1 MANSNQAYE
10 KSGVN
15 VQAGDDLVNWL
26 EKTASESPLIVQ
38 GIGGFASLTRIP
50 TAEYIK
56 PLLVSCADGVG
67 TKALLA
73 AQTRKVKGLGQD
85 LVAMNVNDLICTGG
99 DPYYFLDYWA
109 SGKLDLELIQDFLKG
124 VKEACAESECL
135 LIGGETAEMPGLY
148 QKSEFDCAGFSTGFV
163 SEEEVWGSHRVSVG
177 SEIWALPSS
186 GFHSNGYSLL
196 RKVFEKDIDQWMDQ
210 LLIPTALYVK
220 FVKKLKKQKI
230 KIQAA
235 AHITGSGFD
244 NIARVLP
251 DFTQAQ
257 IDPYLWPEVFTEVQN
272 RTQMSDLEMLKTL
285 NCGVGFVLVMNSDEV
300 DKYQSLANSLNQKTW
315 KLGDVVKGES
325 KEPEFVLNPGEF
337 KAKESP
343 AGRVKSHAGDQ

>member
-1 MANSNQAYE
+1 MENSNQAYQ

-26 EKTASESPLIVQ
+26 ETSATTSPLVVQ

-50 TAEYIK
+50 TSDYVK

-109 SGKLDLELIQDFLKG
+109 SGKLDLELLKDFLKG
-124 VKEACAESECL
+124 VRDACAESECL

-163 SEEEVWGSHRVSVG
+163 SEDEVWGSHRVKVG

-196 RKVFEKDIDQWMDQ
+196 RKVFEKDMDQWMDQ

-220 FVKKLKKQKI
+220 FVKKVKKQKI

-235 AHITGSGFD
+235 AHITGSGFE
-244 NIARVLP
+244 NITRVLP
-251 DFTQAQ
+251 QFTKAQ
-257 IDPYLWPEVFTEVQN
+257 IEPYSWPELFCEVQK

-285 NCGVGFVLVMNSDEV
+285 NCGVGFVLVMSPEES
-300 DKYQSLANSLNQKTW
+300 KAYQALAKLENQKTW
-315 KLGDVVKGES
+315 KLGEVLKGEE
-325 KEPEFVLNPGEF
+325 KEAVFRLNPGSF
-337 KAKESP
+337 QSQTKTSP
-343 AGRVKSHAGDQ
+343 M

>member
-1 MANSNQAYE
+1 MTNSNPSYE

-15 VQAGDDLVNWL
+15 VQAGDDLVSWL
-26 EKTASESPLIVQ
+26 ESSAKKSPLIVQ

-50 TAEYIK
+50 TTPEYEN

-73 AQTRKVKGLGQD
+73 AQSRKVKGLGQD

-124 VKEACAESECL
+124 VKEACEKAECL

-148 QKSEFDCAGFSTGFV
+148 QKSDFDCAGFSTGFV
-163 SEEEVWGSHRVSVG
+163 SENEVWGAHRVSVG
-177 SEIWALPSS
+177 SELWALPSS

-196 RKVFEKDIDQWMDQ
+196 RKVFEKDLNEWMDQ
-210 LLIPTALYVK
+210 LLIPTALYVD
-220 FVKKLKKQKI
+220 FVKKVKKQKI

-244 NIARVLP
+244 NIPRVLP
-251 DFTQAQ
+251 PFTQAE
-257 IDPYLWPEVFTEVQN
+257 IIPYSWPEMFKVVQQ

-285 NCGVGFVLVMNSDEV
+285 NCGVGFVLVMNPDQVSD
-300 DKYQSLANSLNQKTW
+300 YQKLANQLNQKTW
-315 KLGDVVKGES
+315 KLGQVVKSE
-325 KEPEFVLNPGEF
+325 KEEPDFIM
-337 KAKESP
+337 
-343 AGRVKSHAGDQ
+343 KSGS

>member
-1 MANSNQAYE
+1 MENSNQAYQ

-26 EKTASESPLIVQ
+26 EKSAVTSDLVVQ

-50 TAEYIK
+50 SSLYK
-56 PLLVSCADGVG
+56 NPLLVSCADGVG

-73 AQTRKVKGLGQD
+73 AQTRKVRGLGQD

-109 SGKLDLELIQDFLKG
+109 SGKLDLELLKDFLEG
-124 VKEACAESECL
+124 VKEACKQSECL

-163 SEEEVWGSHRVSVG
+163 SEDAIWGAHNVKVG
-177 SEIWALPSS
+177 TEIWALPSS

-196 RKVFEKDIDQWMDQ
+196 RQIFSKDLDKWMDQ

-220 FVKKLKKQKI
+220 FIKSLKKQKL

-235 AHITGSGFD
+235 AHITGSGFQ
-244 NIARVLP
+244 NISRVLP
-251 DFTQAQ
+251 EFTKAE
-257 IDPYLWPEVFTEVQN
+257 IKPFAFPELFCEVQN
-272 RTQMSDLEMLKTL
+272 RTQMSDLEMLNTL
-285 NCGVGFVLVMNSDEV
+285 NCGVGFVVFISPSESQNF
-300 DKYQSLANSLNQKTW
+300 QSMALSEKQKTW
-315 KLGDVVKGES
+315 KLGEVISSEV
-325 KEPEFVLNPGEF
+325 KEPDFIVLPGEF
-337 KAKESP
+337 NLH
-343 AGRVKSHAGDQ
+343 KSLK